1 MKIKNRRNFDLRD
14 IIFEDIINKKF
25 TAVIIS
31 EEEGLLA
38 GKEIFEEKGK
48 EIGIK
53 FLFLLE
59 DASQLKPG
67 TVIARF
73 IGRPK
78 QICICEDNLIGVI
91 SKYSGIATAAAV
103 ARQVSKE
110 KIKIV
115 CGAWKKMPTEIKP
128 FIKRAVEV
136 GGLKTRIIDE
146 DFVYLDKNYIRMF
159 GSIEK
164 TLKSVEKMKD
174 KIKAIQIRGETNL
187 IEVEALEAIG
197 NSANILMIDTGRI
210 KDVQK
215 VLYVLE
221 KENKRNLVK
230 VAFAGNIKI
239 SEIDEL
245 INLDIDILDIGRQII
260 DAPLLD
266 MSLDVISEF
275 KEENL

>member
-1 MKIKNRRNFDLRD
+1 MKFKNRRNFDLRD
-14 IIFEDIINKKF
+14 IIFKDVINKKF

-38 GKEIFEEKGK
+38 GKEILEEKGK

-73 IGRPK
+73 IARPK
-78 QICICEDNLIGVI
+78 QICICEDNLIGLI

-115 CGAWKKMPTEIKP
+115 CGAWKKMPTEVKP
-128 FIKRAVEV
+128 FIRRAVEV
-136 GGLKTRIIDE
+136 GGLKTRIVDK

-197 NSANILMIDTGRI
+197 NGANILMIDTGRI

-245 INLDIDILDIGRQII
+245 TNFDIDILDIGRQII

-275 KEENL
+275 NKENL

>member
-1 MKIKNRRNFDLRD
+1 MKTKTENIDLRD
-14 IIFEDIINKKF
+14 IIFKNIENRKF
-25 TAVIIS
+25 TVEITS
-31 EEEGLLA
+31 REEGVFAGEDLL
-38 GKEIFEEKGK
+38 IEKGK

-67 TVIARF
+67 RIIARF

-78 QICICEDNLIGVI
+78 QICICEDNLIGTI
-91 SKYSGIATAAAV
+91 SKYSGIATAALRAK
-103 ARQVSKE
+103 QISKE
-110 KIKIV
+110 KIKVV

-128 FIKRAVEV
+128 FIRRAVEA
-136 GGLKTRIIDE
+136 GGLKTRIVDKDLI
-146 DFVYLDKNYIRMF
+146 YLDKNYIRMF

-164 TLKSVEKMKD
+164 TLKSVEKMKG
-174 KIKAIQIRGETNL
+174 KVKTIQIRGETNL

-197 NSANILMIDTGRI
+197 SGANILMIDTGRI

-215 VLYVLE
+215 VLYVLA
-221 KENKRNLVK
+221 KENKRNSVK
-230 VAFAGNIKI
+230 VAFASNIKI
-239 SEIDEL
+239 SDIGKL

>member
-1 MKIKNRRNFDLRD
+1 MKFKNRRNFDLRD
-14 IIFEDIINKKF
+14 IIFKDVINKKF

-38 GKEIFEEKGK
+38 GKEILEEKGK

-67 TVIARF
+67 IVIARF
-73 IGRPK
+73 IARPK
-78 QICICEDNLIGVI
+78 QICICEDNLIGLI

-115 CGAWKKMPTEIKP
+115 CGAWKKMPTEVKP
-128 FIKRAVEV
+128 FIRRAVEV
-136 GGLKTRIIDE
+136 GGLKTRIVDK

-164 TLKSVEKMKD
+164 TLKSIEKMKD

-197 NSANILMIDTGRI
+197 NGANILMIDTGRI

-245 INLDIDILDIGRQII
+245 TNFDIDILDIGRQII

-275 KEENL
+275 NNENL

>member
-1 MKIKNRRNFDLRD
+1 MKFKNRRNFDLRD
-14 IIFEDIINKKF
+14 IIFKDVINKKF

-38 GKEIFEEKGK
+38 GKEILEEKGK

-67 TVIARF
+67 IVIARF
-73 IGRPK
+73 IARPK
-78 QICICEDNLIGVI
+78 QICICEDNLIGLI

-115 CGAWKKMPTEIKP
+115 CGAWKKMPTEVKP
-128 FIKRAVEV
+128 FIRRAVEV
-136 GGLKTRIIDE
+136 GGLKTRIVDK

-197 NSANILMIDTGRI
+197 NGANILMIDTGRI

-245 INLDIDILDIGRQII
+245 TNFDIDILDIGRQII

-275 KEENL
+275 NKENL